1 MQGAPT
7 VRHRLS
13 LNTPTSSLNTT
24 QKKRARKAALSSF
37 IGAVVDWY
45 DFLLY
50 GIVAALVF
58 KQQFFPNIDPT
69 MGTLAAFATFGVGF
83 LFRPL
88 GGIVF
93 GHFGDKLGRKK
104 MLFLTVFLMGGA
116 TVLIGFLPTYSQIG
130 WWAPV
135 LLVTLRAIQGFAVGG
150 EWGGAALT
158 AVENAPQTQKALYS
172 SGVQV
177 GYGMGLMLASGCVS
191 LIILCIG
198 EDGFRDWGWRIP
210 FLASIILVAF
220 AVWIRSDQDDS
231 LEFKQHQKQA
241 HQVQEKKSR
250 FPIIQ
255 AIQHNPKGFFY
266 IIALRLAELL
276 SMYLVTTFALNY
288 STEKLHMPSQ
298 LFLNISLM
306 VGAISCFSIPFFAMI
321 ADRFGRRR
329 MCIMGGL
336 IGAVAA
342 FPFFLALQSGS
353 IGWLIVLS
361 ILLANLA
368 HDMVVSV
375 HQPIFTEL
383 FGTEYRYSGAGV
395 GYQLASIVG
404 GGFTPFIATGLIF
417 LAHGHWILVAIYL
430 TAGCLLTAIVAARM
444 KGQVSSKIIHPP
456 RVD

>member
-158 AVENAPQTQKALYS
+158 AVENAPQTQKAFYS

-177 GYGMGLMLASGCVS
+177 GYGVGLMLASGCVS

-220 AVWIRSDQDDS
+220 AVWIRSDQDES

-288 STEKLHMPSQ
+288 STEKLHMSSQ

>member
-1 MQGAPT
+1 MT
-7 VRHRLS
+7 S
-13 LNTPTSSLNTT
+13 TSSLHIT
-24 QKKRARKAALSSF
+24 QEKRARKAALSSF

-116 TVLIGFLPTYSQIG
+116 TVLIGLLPTFAQIG

-150 EWGGAALT
+150 EWGGAALM
-158 AVENAPQTQKALYS
+158 AVENAPKTKKAFYS

-177 GYGMGLMLASGCVS
+177 GYGVGLMLASGCVS
-191 LIILCIG
+191 LITLCIG
-198 EDGFRDWGWRIP
+198 EEGFRDWGWRIP
-210 FLASIILVAF
+210 FLASVVLVAF
-220 AVWIRSDQDDS
+220 AVWVRSDQDES
-231 LEFKQHQKQA
+231 VEFKQKQKQIPK
-241 HQVQEKKSR
+241 VQTPKSR

-255 AIQHNPKGFFY
+255 AIQHNPKAFFY

-288 STEKLHMPSQ
+288 STEKLHMSSQ

-329 MCIMGGL
+329 MCIIGGL
-336 IGAVAA
+336 IGAAAA

-353 IGWLIVLS
+353 VGWLIVLS

-395 GYQLASIVG
+395 GYQLASIIG

-430 TAGCLLTAIVAARM
+430 TIGCLLTSIVAARM
-444 KGQVSSKIIHPP
+444 KGQVSSKVTHHPV
-456 RVD
+456 VD